1 MKYFVSL
8 DGRQHEVEVD
18 GDEVRVGGRRVRATL
33 HGVQGTPMRLLTV
46 DGHSV
51 SFAVTPDGP
60 GRWTLQ
66 HRGEAVVVEVLDER
80 SHHIRNMVGAGKA
93 QAAGA
98 VVKAPMPGLVVRV
111 LVEPGARVAHGA
123 GLVILEA
130 MKMENELKAPVPGA
144 VGRVMVKA
152 GQSVEKGQ
160 ALVVIE

>member
-1 MKYFVSL
+1 MKYFVTL

-18 GDEVRVGGRRVRATL
+18 GDDVRVGGRRMRATL

-46 DGHSV
+46 DGHSI
-51 SFAVTPDGP
+51 SFAVTPEGV

-66 HRGEAVVVEVLDER
+66 HRGEAVAVEVLDER
-80 SHHIRNMVGAGKA
+80 SHHIRNMVGEGKA

-111 LVEPGARVAHGA
+111 LAEPGAPVAPGT

-130 MKMENELKAPVPGA
+130 MKMENELKAPVPGV
-144 VGRVMVKA
+144 VGKVMVKA